1 MVIKSSRSPGS
12 KFMLKVFIALL
23 VALGVAAF
31 LFVSAARAE
40 DGRVPSCIGL
50 IDETYKIPELE
61 AQGHGRPPGQ
71 DWPSAPVPEAGVGE
85 VLHLRGAGDN
95 LHPTSARLDPRYPRG
110 APVPGVLPMRSPQ
123 ST

>member
-40 DGRVPSCIGL
+40 DGRVPSWIDL

-61 AQGHGRPPGQ
+61 AQGYTVDRQDRIGR
-71 DWPSAPVPEAGVGE
+71 
-85 VLHLRGAGDN
+85 LR
-95 LHPTSARLDPRYPRG
+95 
-110 APVPGVLPMRSPQ
+110 RSLKLA
-123 ST
+123 